1 MGKLYIV
8 GLGPGGALDT
18 TPRAETAL
26 RESQVI
32 IGYTRYID
40 LIRDRFPGKE
50 FIGSAMTTEVYR
62 CHVAEGR
69 VRMGQ
74 TVAMVCSGDAGV
86 YGMAGLLLQ
95 ICAPYPQMEIEIIP
109 GVTAATAGAAL
120 LGAPLTNDFAVI
132 SLSDA
137 LTPWETI
144 ERRLRA
150 AAAGDFV
157 ICLYNPA
164 SSKRPHTLEKAL
176 SILAETLPQKTPCGL
191 ARKVSR
197 EGEASCVCTMEELPG
212 QRVDMFTT
220 VYIGNSQTQ
229 IINGRLV
236 TPRGY
241 EKKGEL

>member
-1 MGKLYIV
+1 MGKLFIV

-18 TPRAETAL
+18 TPRAEAAL

-32 IGYTRYID
+32 IGYTKYID

-50 FIGSAMTTEVYR
+50 LIDSAMTTEVYR

-120 LGAPLTNDFAVI
+120 LGAPLTNDFAAV
-132 SLSDA
+132 SLSTA
-137 LTPWETI
+137 LTSWETI

-150 AAAGDFV
+150 VAVGDFV

-164 SSKRPHTLEKAL
+164 SRSRPDTLRRAAEVL
-176 SILAETLPQKTPCGL
+176 LEILPPQTPCGL
-191 ARKVSR
+191 ARNVSR
-197 EGEASCVCTMEELPG
+197 EGEESWLCLLGELPG
-212 QRVDMFTT
+212 QRADMFTT
-220 VYIGNSQTQ
+220 VLVGNSQTR